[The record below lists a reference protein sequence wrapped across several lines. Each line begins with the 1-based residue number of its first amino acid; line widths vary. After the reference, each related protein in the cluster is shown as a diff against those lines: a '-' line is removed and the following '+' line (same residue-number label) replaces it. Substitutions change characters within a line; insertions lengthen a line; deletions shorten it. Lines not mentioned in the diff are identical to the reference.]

1 MDPKKIIDMVNF
13 IRGNSEPN
21 LVVES
26 KAHAQPLAEVIFE
39 SKVLYDMLHGNY
51 TLDEIV
57 EQISKK
63 NEAALQYR
71 TATGIKWPF

>member
-13 IRGNSEPN
+13 IKGDSKPN

-26 KAHAQPLAEVIFE
+26 KAHAQPLAKVIFE

-51 TLDEIV
+51 NLDQII
-57 EQISKK
+57 EQVSKK
-63 NEAALQYR
+63 NLAAKEYKA
-71 TATGIKWPF
+71 ATGIKWPF